1 MTTMNYCFCELFERN
16 QNEKNRRE
24 HIQYRVAGCIIIL
37 MQNDNIELANITYK
51 NRVRKKN
58 K

>member
-16 QNEKNRRE
+16 QKEKNRRE
-24 HIQYRVAGCIIIL
+24 HIQYRAAGYTIIL